1 MKVAKCK
8 VRASHR
14 LTPFVTQPFPH
25 GVVDGADSVTGI
37 VLAAMSRTADPR
49 LREIM
54 ASLVKHLH
62 AFVREARP
70 TEEEFENGLDFLLRI
85 GKASGAQKNEM
96 ILLSDLLGLSTLVI
110 MVNNARGA
118 GETEPALLGPFY
130 RAQSPMCAPGE
141 NISRDARGGE
151 SLAVA
156 GRVTGLDGKPVAG
169 AIVDVWQSSP
179 FGLYENQDPDQ
190 PDHNLR
196 GRFETNADGRFH
208 FRSVRPTGY
217 PVPTDGPCG
226 ELLRAQDRHPYRPAH
241 IHFMFSKE
249 GYKTLVTQVFAND
262 DNCIAADVVFGVT
275 AALSGDF
282 ERLPDGTARLEF
294 DFVMQP
300 GKRRVPRAPIP

>member
-1 MKVAKCK
+1 M
-8 VRASHR
+8 
-14 LTPFVTQPFPH
+14 
-25 GVVDGADSVTGI
+25 TGI
-37 VLAAMSRTADPR
+37 VLAAMSRTPDPR
-49 LREIM
+49 MREIM

-62 AFVREARP
+62 AFLREARP
-70 TEEEFENGLDFLLRI
+70 TEEEFETGLDFLLRV

-110 MVNNARGA
+110 MINNARGV
-118 GETEPALLGPFY
+118 GETDPALLGPFY

-141 NISRDARGGE
+141 SISRDARGGE
-151 SLAVA
+151 PLAMA
-156 GRVTGLDGKPVAG
+156 GRVTDLGGKPVAG
-169 AIVDVWQSSP
+169 AIVDVWQASP
-179 FGLYENQDPDQ
+179 VGLYENQDPDQ

-249 GYKTLVTQVFAND
+249 GYRTLVTQVFVND
-262 DNCIAADVVFGVT
+262 DNCIAADVVFGAT
-275 AALSGDF
+275 TALSGNF
-282 ERLPDGTARLEF
+282 ERLPDGSSRLEF
-294 DFVMQP
+294 GFVMQP
-300 GKRRVPRAPIP
+300 GKRRIPRAPIP